1 MHDPDTNIS
10 ENSIIPEKFLLN
22 NTSIH
27 KIEGFDDIRSKAK
40 IEKKKQQFLSETK
53 KLLSLFDIDSKKYDH
68 KLVLAICQS
77 AEDFFNKRGMGDI
90 KLQCVVESVKI
101 FFNND
106 EVLVKK
112 IVDMIFPNIKQTS
125 KYRRIKIWVLVF
137 FSSLVQIM
145 SAN

>member
-1 MHDPDTNIS
+1 MHDPD
-10 ENSIIPEKFLLN
+10 IPVIPDKFILN
-22 NTSIH
+22 NTSVH
-27 KIEGFDDIRSKAK
+27 KIEGFDDIRSQGK
-40 IEKKKQQFLSETK
+40 IEKKKLEFLRETD

-77 AEDFFNKRGMGDI
+77 AEGFFNKRGMGDV
-90 KLQCVVESVKI
+90 KLYCVVESVKR

-106 EVLVKK
+106 ETLVKK
-112 IVDMIFPNIKQTS
+112 IIDIIFPNIKQTS

>member
-1 MHDPDTNIS
+1 MQDPDVQSVPN
-10 ENSIIPEKFLLN
+10 KFILN
-22 NTSIH
+22 NTSVH

-40 IEKKKQQFLSETK
+40 IENKKREFLKETD

-77 AEDFFNKRGMGDI
+77 AEDFFNKRKMGDI
-90 KLQCVVESVKI
+90 KLQCVVESVKR

-106 EVLVKK
+106 EELVRK
-112 IVDMIFPNIKQTS
+112 IIDIVFPDVKQTS
-125 KYRRIKIWVLVF
+125 KYRRIKIWLLVF

-145 SAN
+145 SAR